1 MMGLFVTNKRRE
13 AEQDPPSRADFPDE
27 HSFLTCHL
35 IWQCGGRDRLTPDR
49 LEIAALCVGLMI
61 DMRTSR
67 AVDLVRHADVLERLL
82 SRLPLSRTVTVP
94 EVVTDNM
101 SLADMSRLYGRLCGD
116 ASLDVFDD
124 VADVTP
130 SAPVPIAPTP
140 QKPTDA
146 PAPEPPVS
154 SVAPAPESPTDAPLS
169 QDLPPIPPDPPPA
182 DRPPARQTVV
192 RGGFDYDG
200 ANSTGFTSMGA
211 LVRDRWGGGR

>member
-1 MMGLFVTNKRRE
+1 MALFGTKRRD
-13 AEQDPPSRADFPDE
+13 EQDPPPVRADFGDDE
-27 HSFLTCHL
+27 HAYLTMHL
-35 IWQCGGRDRLTPDR
+35 VWQCGGKERLTPDR
-49 LEIAALCVGLMI
+49 LEICALCAGLMI

-67 AVDLVRHADVLERLL
+67 PVDLVKHADVLERLMA
-82 SRLPLSRTVTVP
+82 RLPLSRTVTVP
-94 EVVTDNM
+94 EVVTNNM

-154 SVAPAPESPTDAPLS
+154 SVALAPESLTDAPLS